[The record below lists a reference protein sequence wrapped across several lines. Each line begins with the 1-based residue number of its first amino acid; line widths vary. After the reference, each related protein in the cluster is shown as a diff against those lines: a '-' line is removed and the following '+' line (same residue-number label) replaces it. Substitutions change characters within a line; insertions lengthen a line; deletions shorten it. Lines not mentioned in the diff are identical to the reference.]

1 MIDKTEKIKELIQKG
16 FDIELLAFELD
27 IPIEQLKNIKKS
39 QEKEK
44 RETTKKKLTSEKY
57 DEGIV
62 KDEKT
67 RAYYKKIIDKYK
79 KEIASN
85 PQDFQEKR
93 NFIAFAYLK
102 LGKIDEAR
110 AELVKL
116 IEEIDSF
123 MAYRQLI
130 YIEKLE
136 GNIEDAKSWA
146 YIAIDKFPNDIEVR
160 KQLISIAKLEND
172 NKEINNQLKNIDRIN
187 LQSMKNIERFL
198 NYVRFDTQSNPYSNI
213 SPKIM
218 EEKKER

>member
-93 NFIAFAYLK
+93 NF
-102 LGKIDEAR
+102 
-110 AELVKL
+110 
-116 IEEIDSF
+116 

-187 LQSMKNIERFL
+187 LQSMKNIERL
-198 NYVRFDTQSNPYSNI
+198 Q
-213 SPKIM
+213 KIM
-218 EEKKER
+218 KEKKER

>member
-116 IEEIDSF
+116 IEETDSF

-136 GNIEDAKSWA
+136 GNIEDAKLLA
-146 YIAIDKFPNDIEVR
+146 YIAIDKFPNNVEFR

-172 NKEINNQLKNIDRIN
+172 NKEINDQLKNIDRIN
-187 LQSMKNIERFL
+187 LQGRKNIERL
-198 NYVRFDTQSNPYSNI
+198 QKNM
-213 SPKIM
+213 KEK
-218 EEKKER
+218 EER

>member
-1 MIDKTEKIKELIQKG
+1 MLDKTEKIKELIQKG
-16 FDIELLAFELD
+16 FDLELLAFELD
-27 IPIEQLKNIKKS
+27 IPIEHLKDIKKS
-39 QEKEK
+39 QEK
-44 RETTKKKLTSEKY
+44 RETTKKRLTSEKY
-57 DEGIV
+57 DEEIV
-62 KDEKT
+62 KNEKT

-116 IEEIDSF
+116 IEETDSF

-136 GNIEDAKSWA
+136 GNIEDAKLLA
-146 YIAIDKFPNDIEVR
+146 YIAIDKFPNNVEVR

-172 NKEINNQLKNIDRIN
+172 NKEINDQLKNIDRIN
-187 LQSMKNIERFL
+187 LQGRKNIERL
-198 NYVRFDTQSNPYSNI
+198 QKNM
-213 SPKIM
+213 KEK
-218 EEKKER
+218 EER

>member
-27 IPIEQLKNIKKS
+27 IPIEHLKDIKKS
-39 QEKEK
+39 QKKEK
-44 RETTKKKLTSEKY
+44 REAMKKRLTSEKY

-67 RAYYKKIIDKYK
+67 RAYYKEIINKYK
-79 KEIASN
+79 EEIASN

-116 IEEIDSF
+116 IEETDSF

-136 GNIEDAKSWA
+136 GNIKGAKSWA
-146 YIAIDKFPNDIEVR
+146 YIAIDKFPNDVEVR

-172 NKEINNQLKNIDRIN
+172 NKEINNQLRNIDRIN
-187 LQSMKNIERFL
+187 LQSMKNIERL
-198 NYVRFDTQSNPYSNI
+198 QKSMKEN
-213 SPKIM
+213 
-218 EEKKER
+218 KER

>member
-1 MIDKTEKIKELIQKG
+1 MKWRKMIDKTEKIKELIQKG

-116 IEEIDSF
+116 IEETDSF

-136 GNIEDAKSWA
+136 GNIEDAKLLA
-146 YIAIDKFPNDIEVR
+146 YIAIDKFPNNVEVR

-172 NKEINNQLKNIDRIN
+172 NKEINDQLKNIDRIN
-187 LQSMKNIERFL
+187 LQGRKNIERL
-198 NYVRFDTQSNPYSNI
+198 QKNM
-213 SPKIM
+213 KEK
-218 EEKKER
+218 EER